1 MKPVGLP
8 DSGVPPLAVVLN
20 PHAGGGQVLRAWP
33 RLEAEL
39 VRRGWPFQVIREDSG
54 AAALS
59 RVQGLPPGVA
69 VLAVGGDGTVG
80 ALLPALVSRP
90 AAPGR
95 SLAVVPLGTGND
107 FAGMLRLRPGDFPG
121 ALDRLSYQ
129 PREMDAL
136 EVTVLEGEGQGRT
149 TVLLNGLGLGFDA
162 AVTANMTRAP
172 ARVQGFARYAWAAL
186 ATIRELQVSG
196 VQITL
201 DGQTFYSGP
210 SPIVAVM
217 NGTRYGGGF
226 RISPLSDARDG
237 RLNVV
242 AGGPM
247 TRPELVG
254 LMWRVLR
261 GTHLG
266 RPQVHHAQGHE
277 VTLRWDRPTPLHLD
291 GDLHGQ
297 VRALRARVLPGA
309 VRLLN
314 A

>member
-1 MKPVGLP
+1 
-8 DSGVPPLAVVLN
+8 VPALAVVLN
-20 PHAGGGQVLRAWP
+20 PHAGGGLALRAWP

-39 VRRGWPFQVIREDSG
+39 VRRGCSFQVIREDSG
-54 AAALS
+54 AAALA
-59 RVQGLPPGVA
+59 RVQALPPGVA

-80 ALLPALVSRP
+80 ALLPALLSRP
-90 AAPGR
+90 DTPGR
-95 SLAVVPLGTGND
+95 PLAVVPLGTGND
-107 FAGMLRLRPGDFPG
+107 FAGMLRLRPGDFTG
-121 ALDRLSYQ
+121 ALDRLSHQ
-129 PREMDAL
+129 PREVDAL

-149 TVLLNGLGLGFDA
+149 TALLNGLGLGFDA

-172 ARVQGFARYAWAAL
+172 ARVQGFARYGWAAV
-186 ATIRELQVSG
+186 ATIRELKVSG

-201 DGQTFYSGP
+201 DGQEFYSGP

-226 RISPLSDARDG
+226 RISPQSDPRDG

-247 TRPELVG
+247 TRLQLVG
-254 LMWRVLR
+254 LMLRVLR
-261 GTHLG
+261 GAHLG
-266 RPQVHHAQGHE
+266 RPQVHHAQGRD

-297 VRALRARVLPGA
+297 VSALRVHVLPGA
-309 VRLLN
+309 IRLLN